1 MEHMLQQILQEIK
14 SVKTDVLSLHQD
26 NQSLK
31 NGMQELNQNQIL
43 LAERQSQLEKK
54 QLQFEQN
61 QTDLQ
66 KNQLRME
73 ENQVRLEQNQV
84 QTNIKI
90 SDIHTAVVRLE
101 NGQPKDIVALLETF
115 DDYFCEKDSELAI
128 LNHRIFRV
136 ESRLERMSMRA

>member
-31 NGMQELNQNQIL
+31 DGIQELNQNQIL
-43 LAERQSQLEKK
+43 LAERQSQLE
-54 QLQFEQN
+54 
-61 QTDLQ
+61 
-66 KNQLRME
+66 
-73 ENQVRLEQNQV
+73 ENQIRLEQNQV

-101 NGQPKDIVALLETF
+101 NDQPKDIVALLETF
-115 DDYFCEKDSELAI
+115 DDYFCEKDSELAT
-128 LNHRIFRV
+128 LNHRVFRV
-136 ESRLERMSMRA
+136 ESKLERMSMRA

>member
-31 NGMQELNQNQIL
+31 NGIQELNQNQIL
-43 LAERQSQLEKK
+43 LAERQSQLEKN
-54 QLQFEQN
+54 QLQFEQS
-61 QTDLQ
+61 QSRL
-66 KNQLRME
+66 E

-101 NGQPKDIVALLETF
+101 NDQPKDIVALLETF

>member
-1 MEHMLQQILQEIK
+1 MKGVEMMEQMLQQILQEIQ

-31 NGMQELNQNQIL
+31 ESVKELH
-43 LAERQSQLEKK
+43 
-54 QLQFEQN
+54 QN

-73 ENQVRLEQNQV
+73 ESQSRLAQNQIQLTESQSRLEANQI
-84 QTNIKI
+84 QANAHIL
-90 SDIHTAVVRLE
+90 DIHNAVVRLE
-101 NGQPKDIVALLETF
+101 NDQPKDIVALLETF
-115 DDYFCEKDSELAI
+115 NNYFDEKDSELAT
-128 LNHRIFRV
+128 LNHRVFRV